1 MPPSVSGPPENCKR
15 FHARADRAGG
25 ETRRC
30 GRARQAGNAE
40 IIRRSRGYLLSR
52 GALVFGCGPVVVV
65 GQQHELSK
73 QLATARSSA
82 EKSSF
87 FIGLSASVATSSG
100 KCKPLIQ
107 WSLRVSKLAT
117 LPARLLII
125 RYLVGR
131 WCPAYLAGHSYPAGR
146 WGQVLPCDPRPLAS
160 CLRPPG
166 RYCPIRFVA
175 LS

>member
-1 MPPSVSGPPENCKR
+1 MLALVSRGAEVQEPSKPAPTRTRTAQKKVRFMPPSVSGPPENCKR

-82 EKSSF
+82 EKSNF
-87 FIGLSASVATSSG
+87 FIG
-100 KCKPLIQ
+100 
-107 WSLRVSKLAT
+107 
-117 LPARLLII
+117 
-125 RYLVGR
+125 
-131 WCPAYLAGHSYPAGR
+131 
-146 WGQVLPCDPRPLAS
+146 
-160 CLRPPG
+160 
-166 RYCPIRFVA
+166 
-175 LS
+175 